1 MIWIGA
7 GIVGFVWPHIT
18 IFIVA
23 VLVGWAF
30 LVLGIFDIVNSI
42 RYHYLPYW
50 WAYLIRGIIAV
61 GAGLPL
67 HPAPRRALDG
77 AGRAHRHRG
86 HPLRRRRAHR
96 RLLGPPRHEA
106 LGSLQGAGELSARG
120 EQRCDWPASPSRDGR
135 PRPGLILGDEIL
147 DLSDAATGLPPTMA
161 ELLAL
166 GSEGLERA
174 RADAGRPGGPPRPAA
189 VRRHAPVPDP
199 PVILAIGM
207 NYRAHV
213 AEMGREAPEWQYW
226 FNKQRTSIS
235 GPGDPIVLPSVS
247 DMVDY
252 EGELALVIGPRCQH
266 VPAARAFEVVAGF
279 TIINDVSTR
288 DWQWRT
294 PTFTMGKSFDTHA
307 PCGPEL
313 VTGDELGDPGS
324 LAIRTWVNDELRQ
337 DSTTADLI
345 FGCADMIEYLTTA
358 FPLEPGTII
367 ATGTPAGVG
376 AGFDP
381 PRFLGDGDT
390 VRISI
395 EGIGEL
401 SNPVVQGGPPEPV
414 GLD

>member
-1 MIWIGA
+1 
-7 GIVGFVWPHIT
+7 V
-18 IFIVA
+18 
-23 VLVGWAF
+23 
-30 LVLGIFDIVNSI
+30 
-42 RYHYLPYW
+42 
-50 WAYLIRGIIAV
+50 
-61 GAGLPL
+61 
-67 HPAPRRALDG
+67 
-77 AGRAHRHRG
+77 
-86 HPLRRRRAHR
+86 
-96 RLLGPPRHEA
+96 RLA
-106 LGSLQGAGELSARG
+106 SFSLEGE
-120 EQRCDWPASPSRDGR
+120 R
-135 PRPGLILGDEIL
+135 PRPGLIVGDEVV
-147 DLSDAATGLPPTMA
+147 DLSDPVTGLPPTMVG
-161 ELLAL
+161 LLAL
-166 GSEGLERA
+166 GPEGLEG
-174 RADAGRPGGPPRPAA
+174 AGAAAAGPAVRHPLDA

-199 PVILAIGM
+199 PAILAIGM

-213 AEMGREAPEWQYW
+213 AELGREPPEWQYW
-226 FNKQRTSIS
+226 FTKQRTAIA
-235 GPGDPIVLPSVS
+235 GPRDPIVLPSVS

-252 EGELALVIGPRCQH
+252 EGELALVIGQRCQH

-294 PTFTMGKSFDTHA
+294 PTFMMGKSFDSHA

-313 VTGDELGDPGS
+313 VTGDELGDPGA

-381 PRFLGDGDT
+381 PRFLAAGDT

-401 SNPVVQGGPPEPV
+401 SNPVVQGGPPEPA
-414 GLD
+414 GLG